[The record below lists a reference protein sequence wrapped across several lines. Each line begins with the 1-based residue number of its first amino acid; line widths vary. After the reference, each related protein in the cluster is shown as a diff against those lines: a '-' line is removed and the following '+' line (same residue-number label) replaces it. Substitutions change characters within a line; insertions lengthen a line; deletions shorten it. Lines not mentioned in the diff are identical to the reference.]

1 MRPFN
6 TLFFISLLLFSHPSF
21 GQTYSFDFSIDDQ
34 QFEGGVSDFDDAQSN
49 QLMFVFDNRDLP
61 TPFPPGQK
69 AQYVSGFN
77 PSDDLFMYLKR
88 KITGLA
94 PNATYQ
100 VFITVEFASIYPTSA
115 VGVGGAPGEG
125 VTMKAGVTLI
135 EPDTIIQTGSPN
147 VVMNIDKGNQSV
159 PGEDMDTIGHVGVE
173 DTTTVYALKSND
185 NLTHPFMFTT
195 DASGEAWIIVG
206 TDSGFESTTSLYYT
220 TITANFEFIETNEE
234 ISLENGLV
242 IYPNPTF
249 GNINI
254 QNNGLPIQSYL
265 IWNEQGELIQHTKW
279 RDGDQSL
286 TLPQGI
292 YFILIQGEKD
302 WAMCK
307 VTVIHN

>member
-21 GQTYSFDFSIDDQ
+21 SQSYSFDFSIDDQ
-34 QFEGGVSDFDDAQSN
+34 QFEGGVSDFDVAQSN

-100 VFITVEFASIYPTSA
+100 VFITVEFASIYPTNA

-173 DTTTVYALKSND
+173 DTTTVYVFKTND
-185 NLTHPFMFTT
+185 NLLHPFMFTT

-220 TITANFEFIETNEE
+220 TITANFEFIEANEE

-265 IWNEQGELIQHTKW
+265 IWNEQGELIQHAKW
-279 RDGDQSL
+279 QDVDQSL

-292 YFILIQGEKD
+292 YFISFKQDQRITLR
-302 WAMCK
+302 K
-307 VTVIHN
+307 VIVQ

>member
-21 GQTYSFDFSIDDQ
+21 GQSYRFDFSIDDQ

-173 DTTTVYALKSND
+173 DTTTVYALKTND
-185 NLTHPFMFTT
+185 NLLHPFIFTT

-220 TITANFEFIETNEE
+220 TITANFEIIEANEE
-234 ISLENGLV
+234 ISSENGLV
-242 IYPNPTF
+242 IYPNPSSGEIHIEGPSF
-249 GNINI
+249 KI
-254 QNNGLPIQSYL
+254 LSYSVL
-265 IWNEQGELIQHTKW
+265 NERGELMGQYP
-279 RDGDQSL
+279 RPGESFSL
-286 TLPQGI
+286 SLASGI